1 MNRDKQIEEMAKNV
15 CHLDRT
21 CDECMTSFECK
32 VYAKRFY
39 NAGYRKASEVAR
51 EIIAE
56 IDDAL
61 HNMAVE
67 YHTAGHPEY
76 FAVCEMVHHK
86 VMRPIEKKYAEEE
99 G

>member
-1 MNRDKQIEEMAKNV
+1 MTIPAFPLWICTTATWREASWSNIRWQRSRSSIGRIEKDKIHV
-15 CHLDRT
+15 DIL
-21 CDECMTSFECK
+21 F
-32 VYAKRFY
+32 
-39 NAGYRKASEVAR
+39 
-51 EIIAE
+51 
-56 IDDAL
+56 DDAL